1 MNRLI
6 ALFVTVSR
14 AATGIAFA
22 VLGAAVIVQVLGRT
36 VLTSAPV
43 WTEEL
48 SRFALLYVA
57 ACGAGLSLRSGDLVN
72 VDIISESLPGHWP
85 RRLRFVS
92 AAATAILC
100 AALIMPAWKYTSIG
114 VMQTSPALGWRMDF
128 MHASMLVLLT
138 SLMLFAASRAIAILL
153 GLSDGLPANR
163 SEEADA

>member
-72 VDIISESLPGHWP
+72 VDIISESLPGQWP

-92 AAATAILC
+92 AAATALLC
-100 AALIMPAWKYTSIG
+100 AALIMPAWKFTSIG

-128 MHASMLVLLT
+128 MHASMLVLLVL
-138 SLMLFAASRAIAILL
+138 LMVFAASRAIAILL

-163 SEEADA
+163 GEEADA